1 MIGELDRGIALEE
14 IRDVAVLRRT
24 SGDVLAGEMRERREA
39 FARTVA
45 YDDGFAFVC
54 GRLGGVRL
62 RRLLDGACSLF
73 GRGPGG
79 SRRGKHGGGNES
91 SVKHHD
97 PVVRLK
103 KVQRCARA
111 PTGAQFPESYMRM
124 VLILSL
130 FFLSADASHL
140 HSPMVDDD
148 HHIVEN
154 DSRLLAVRKS
164 VGKCRH
170 PSSDTF
176 GVGRAD
182 RYCKHVISLRKS
194 QGFTRSSFRQESAAV
209 RDPENDE
216 APRPMQDKGL
226 SGISFM
232 HARRRA
238 DCVRH
243 SSTAP
248 LMPEVTSLA

>member
-1 MIGELDRGIALEE
+1 MCPCAHGR
-14 IRDVAVLRRT
+14 AVPRILYENG
-24 SGDVLAGEMRERREA
+24 SHSFIILSICGCFSFA
-39 FARTVA
+39 FA
-45 YDDGFAFVC
+45 YG
-54 GRLGGVRL
+54 GRR
-62 RRLLDGACSLF
+62 
-73 GRGPGG
+73 
-79 SRRGKHGGGNES
+79 S
-91 SVKHHD
+91 SH
-97 PVVRLK
+97 
-103 KVQRCARA
+103 
-111 PTGAQFPESYMRM
+111 
-124 VLILSL
+124 
-130 FFLSADASHL
+130 
-140 HSPMVDDD
+140 MVDDD

-182 RYCKHVISLRKS
+182 RYRKHVMSLRKS
-194 QGFTRSSFRQESAAV
+194 QGFTRGSFRQESAAV

>member
-1 MIGELDRGIALEE
+1 
-14 IRDVAVLRRT
+14 
-24 SGDVLAGEMRERREA
+24 
-39 FARTVA
+39 
-45 YDDGFAFVC
+45 
-54 GRLGGVRL
+54 
-62 RRLLDGACSLF
+62 
-73 GRGPGG
+73 
-79 SRRGKHGGGNES
+79 
-91 SVKHHD
+91 
-97 PVVRLK
+97 
-103 KVQRCARA
+103 
-111 PTGAQFPESYMRM
+111 MRM

-182 RYCKHVISLRKS
+182 RYRKHVMSLRKS
-194 QGFTRSSFRQESAAV
+194 QGFTRGSFRQESAAV